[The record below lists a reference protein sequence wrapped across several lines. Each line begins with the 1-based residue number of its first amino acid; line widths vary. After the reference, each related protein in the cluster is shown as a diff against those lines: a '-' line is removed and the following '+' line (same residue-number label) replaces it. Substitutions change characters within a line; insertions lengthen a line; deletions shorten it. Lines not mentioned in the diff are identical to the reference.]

1 MRVSPFAVL
10 VCTLLGAIASRPG
23 CAAETVVA
31 DHQTDCRIRDSHP
44 DDDKTI
50 HWTGPCRNGFAHGGG
65 VLEWEMD
72 GEPGGWAEGVF
83 VDGRLEGPARIE
95 WADGRAFTG
104 RYRNGLAS
112 GHGILTFPEGHRY
125 VGSFDRDRPTGRG
138 EFISSMGIRYAAR
151 VDASGNVWPGAML
164 GPRSPNE
171 IRSAEAPTPG
181 PQRQGRSQ
189 DSKRLDAK
197 ILDSKSLD
205 AKGLDAKNLDA
216 KDLDGK
222 SLDEWLREPPLVPD
236 LRLSSRP
243 PPNK

>member
-1 MRVSPFAVL
+1 MRVSPFTVLICAVL
-10 VCTLLGAIASRPG
+10 VCVLLGAIASHPG
-23 CAAETVVA
+23 YGAETVVA
-31 DHQTDCRIRDSHP
+31 DHQTGCRIRDSHP
-44 DDDKTI
+44 DAGKTI

-83 VDGRLEGPARIE
+83 VNGRLEGPARIE

-104 RYRNGLAS
+104 RYHDGLAS
-112 GHGILTFPEGHRY
+112 GYGILTFPEGHRY

-164 GPRSPNE
+164 GPKSPNTSPND
-171 IRSAEAPTPG
+171 IRSAEAPPPI
-181 PQRQGRSQ
+181 PQRQGRSP
-189 DSKRLDAK
+189 A
-197 ILDSKSLD
+197 
-205 AKGLDAKNLDA
+205 AKGLDAKTLDT
-216 KDLDGK
+216 KT
-222 SLDEWLREPPLVPD
+222 LDEWLREPPPVPD

-243 PPNK
+243 LPNK

>member
-10 VCTLLGAIASRPG
+10 VCALLGATAPHPG

-31 DHQTDCRIRDSHP
+31 DRQTGCRIRDSHP
-44 DDDKTI
+44 DGGKTI

-112 GHGILTFPEGHRY
+112 GPGILTFPEGHRY
-125 VGSFDRDRPTGRG
+125 VGGFDHDRPTGRG
-138 EFISSMGIRYAAR
+138 EFISSMGTRYAAR
-151 VDASGNVWPGAML
+151 VDGAGNVWPGAML
-164 GPRSPNE
+164 GPGPTDE
-171 IRSAEAPTPG
+171 AQSAEAPTPP
-181 PQRQGRSQ
+181 PQRRG
-189 DSKRLDAK
+189 
-197 ILDSKSLD
+197 KSLD
-205 AKGLDAKNLDA
+205 SM
-216 KDLDGK
+216 
-222 SLDEWLREPPLVPD
+222 SLDEWLREPPPVPD

-243 PPNK
+243 LPNK